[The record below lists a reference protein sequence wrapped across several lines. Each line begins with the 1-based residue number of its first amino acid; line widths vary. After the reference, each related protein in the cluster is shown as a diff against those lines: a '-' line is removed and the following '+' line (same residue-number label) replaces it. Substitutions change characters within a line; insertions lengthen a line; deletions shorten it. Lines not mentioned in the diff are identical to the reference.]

1 MNLFNPSEKKLLK
14 NISSLAYINP
24 FLPDRIKLEEKV
36 LGKDFAVEDNT
47 WHVGANPFGKR
58 QNVQS
63 IHILLDSFGKEMQK
77 KIMVLKNISTED
89 AELYEDCIL
98 FFLYYECTFDL
109 EAAIV
114 SDDPIE
120 SDQLIARCYQKY
132 SDHFDFFFS
141 HAAFKETAQKDKNHL
156 FSCFWQLLRA
166 FYHIFMFIS
175 GSSKAS
181 YTLRSNIWES
191 VFSYDVK
198 RYRRTMYK
206 FNSDIPVLITGPS
219 GSGKELVARAIGLS
233 LYIPFDHRSC
243 TFKVRFRDHFNA
255 INLSSFSFS
264 LIESEL
270 FGHVKGAFTGAMQD
284 KKGWFELGTSH
295 SALFLDEIGDLDT
308 TIQVKLLRTLQAR
321 AFHRIGSHQERKLKG
336 KVIFA
341 THINLANEMAA
352 GKFREDF
359 YYRICADK
367 VTTPSLEEILSG
379 SIELLQDS
387 ALYIL
392 KKMFSDEEA
401 AVLSIEISKWI
412 SDSLGL
418 HYSWPGNFREL
429 EQCISN
435 YLLRKDYKPVNT
447 QSESSDW
454 LKECVKKELSLDELT
469 KAYVNGLYE
478 KYGNYEEV
486 ARKLKVD
493 RRTIKSKLL

>member
-1 MNLFNPSEKKLLK
+1 MNLYNPSEKKLLK
-14 NISSLAYINP
+14 NIGLLAYVNP

-36 LGKDFAVEDNT
+36 LGKDFVDEENN

-63 IHILLDSFGKEMQK
+63 IHILLDRMCRELQK
-77 KIMVLKNISTED
+77 KVTVLNNISSED
-89 AELYEDCIL
+89 AELYEDCVL
-98 FFLYYECTFDL
+98 FFLYYECIFDL

-114 SDDPIE
+114 SEDSIE
-120 SDQLIARCYQKY
+120 SDQIIARCYQKY
-132 SDHFDFFFS
+132 SEYFDFYFS
-141 HAAFKETAQKDKNHL
+141 HSVFKDTAQKDKSHL

-181 YTLRSNIWES
+181 YTLRASVWES
-191 VFSYDVK
+191 VFSYDIK

-206 FNSDIPVLITGPS
+206 FNSDIPILITGPS
-219 GSGKELVARAIGLS
+219 GSGKELVARAVGLS
-233 LYIPFDHRSC
+233 LYIPFDHRGS

-255 INLSSFSFS
+255 INLSSFSYS

-284 KKGWFELGTSH
+284 KKGWFELGVSN

-321 AFHRIGSHQERKLKG
+321 SFHRIGSHQERKLRG

-341 THINLANEMAA
+341 THKNIANEIAA

-359 YYRICADK
+359 YYRICADT
-367 VTTPSLEEILSG
+367 VSTPSLEEILSG
-379 SIELLQDS
+379 SKEILQDS

-392 KKMFSDEEA
+392 KKMFSDKEA
-401 AVLSIEISKWI
+401 EGLSIEISNWI
-412 SDSLGL
+412 KDSLGL
-418 HYSWPGNFREL
+418 HYNWPGNFREL

-447 QSESSDW
+447 KRESNDW
-454 LKECVKKELSLDELT
+454 LKECISRELSLDELT